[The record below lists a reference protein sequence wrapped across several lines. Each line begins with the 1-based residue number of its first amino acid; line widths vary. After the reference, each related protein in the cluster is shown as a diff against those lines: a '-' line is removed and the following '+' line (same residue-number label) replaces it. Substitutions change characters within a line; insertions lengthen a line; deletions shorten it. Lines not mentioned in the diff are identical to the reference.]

1 MGLKTWLLRR
11 IGAGDVSVRRT
22 CNQLYEKA
30 RRIRPDR
37 DDRDCLRV
45 VLMTKPPFDYQP
57 RQTIEGFLDEAGDIE
72 GLSDVVCRYG
82 RERYMWKAREKMR
95 TNSNVVSG
103 REEFF
108 SWFWHG
114 E

>member
-1 MGLKTWLLRR
+1 MGLKNWLLRM
-11 IGAGDVSVRRT
+11 IGADDASVRRT

-37 DDRDCLRV
+37 DDRDCLKI
-45 VLMTKPPFDYQP
+45 VLMTKPPFDYLP
-57 RQTIEGFLDEAGDIE
+57 GETIEEFLDEASNIE
-72 GLSDVVCRYG
+72 GLCDVVCRDG
-82 RERYMWKAREKMR
+82 RERYLWEVREKMR
-95 TNSNVVSG
+95 TNRSIANG

-114 E
+114 D